1 LVKLE
6 MHWTVNWF
14 RHKQRC
20 WKERLDCVVDEERD
34 DGLKCYCHKQIALWK
49 EFADGAEQRFSGIVG
64 PLSSWYHFIL
74 HIRSGLKQYLSI
86 LTLSDVQNVFQMCSS
101 NTHWNKILPLGTHKS
116 YMIVLWFWNSPTDYI
131 GQITRTSKVPEFKYQ
146 IWY

>member
-1 LVKLE
+1 MQECTSHLFRGFFTNNNTVYRVSWLRAKARYLRWTEEMRLVKLE

-64 PLSSWYHFIL
+64 PLSS
-74 HIRSGLKQYLSI
+74 
-86 LTLSDVQNVFQMCSS
+86 
-101 NTHWNKILPLGTHKS
+101 
-116 YMIVLWFWNSPTDYI
+116 
-131 GQITRTSKVPEFKYQ
+131 
-146 IWY
+146 